1 MIKVPHDKASIEESP
16 DGSPRCGRA
25 DVVEDGGPVPE
36 VGGAAEARDGR
47 LVAAVADAAPPARPG
62 AAAASFA
69 AAAAEA
75 VAVRLQPRVPVV
87 VRGIAGWRGG
97 RDRYCAFDGIGAFCI
112 PKKIQGKDDSPF
124 HSVFYAC
131 FRELM

>member
-1 MIKVPHDKASIEESP
+1 M
-16 DGSPRCGRA
+16 
-25 DVVEDGGPVPE
+25 PE

-47 LVAAVADAAPPARPG
+47 LVTAAAAIAAAAPPARPG
-62 AAAASFA
+62 AATPAAAFA

-75 VAVRLQPRVPVV
+75 VAVRLEPRVPVV
-87 VRGIAGWRGG
+87 AVDIAGWRGG
-97 RDRYCAFDGIGAFCI
+97 RDRYCALYAVHRIGVFLHSQ
-112 PKKIQGKDDSPF
+112 KIQGKGDSPF

>member
-1 MIKVPHDKASIEESP
+1 M
-16 DGSPRCGRA
+16 
-25 DVVEDGGPVPE
+25 PE

-62 AAAASFA
+62 AAAAASFA

-97 RDRYCAFDGIGAFCI
+97 RDRN
-112 PKKIQGKDDSPF
+112 
-124 HSVFYAC
+124 
-131 FRELM
+131 